1 MPRKVGCAWG
11 RRVVKLAHD
20 MRILFRYV
28 LREFLVPLFY
38 CLAGFLSI
46 YVLFE
51 LFNSFGRIANAHPPF
66 AKVALYFAG
75 YLAPYFEW
83 LAPACLMLAALYTM
97 WSFCR
102 HSELIAMRA
111 SGIGFMTIVTPMLL
125 VALVVTGA
133 VYWVNESFVPRYGQW
148 ARNFRLVKFDETEM
162 AAQDKVVFRNTS
174 GRRTWHIGL
183 VVNDT
188 ATVLEDV
195 SVKQDRE
202 NGTRELNLSAPR
214 AEYLD
219 GEWWFSNPVVQYFD
233 ERGRETAD
241 PSPELS
247 KLTLRVVP
255 SIDEKPRDFL
265 IQNRDWAYGS
275 VGDRIRYLQTYGSLE
290 ESTRTSYRYD
300 IWAKAVSPLACLVI
314 TLFAIPAGVA
324 TGRQSVFKG
333 VVGALGMFFAF
344 YALTIGFMVVSKQGY
359 CPAPVAALT
368 PDVVF
373 LAAGLYM
380 MHRQR

>member
-1 MPRKVGCAWG
+1 M
-11 RRVVKLAHD
+11 VKLYPY

-38 CLAGFLSI
+38 CFAGFMSI

-51 LFNSFGRIANAHPPF
+51 LFNSFGRISAAHPPF
-66 AKVALYFAG
+66 SKVALYFAG

-125 VALVVTGA
+125 VALLTTGA

-148 ARNFRLVKFDETEM
+148 ARNFRLVRFEEDKME
-162 AAQDKVVFRNTS
+162 AQGKVVFRNTAR
-174 GRRTWHIGL
+174 RRTWHIGL

-214 AEYLD
+214 AEFLD
-219 GEWWFSNPVVQYFD
+219 GEWWFSDPVTQYFD

-241 PSPELS
+241 PTPELS
-247 KLTLRVVP
+247 KLTLRAIP
-255 SIDEKPRDFL
+255 FLDEKPRDFL

-275 VGDRIRYLQTYGSLE
+275 IGDKIRYLDTHGSLE
-290 ESTRTSYRYD
+290 ESTRISYEYD
-300 IWAKAVSPLACLVI
+300 TWAKAVAPLACLVI

-333 VVGALGMFFAF
+333 IVGALAMFFAF
-344 YALTIGFMVVSKQGY
+344 YALTIGFMIVAKKGL
-359 CPAPVAALT
+359 CPVPIAALT
-368 PDVVF
+368 PDAVF
-373 LAAGLYM
+373 LAAGLYLM
-380 MHRQR
+380 RRQR

>member
-1 MPRKVGCAWG
+1 
-11 RRVVKLAHD
+11 

-38 CLAGFLSI
+38 CFAGFTSI

-51 LFNSFGRIANAHPPF
+51 LFNSFGRITAAHPPF
-66 AKVALYFAG
+66 SKVALYFAG

-111 SGIGFMTIVTPMLL
+111 SGIGFTTIVTPMLL
-125 VALVVTGA
+125 VALLTTGA

-148 ARNFRLVKFDETEM
+148 AKDFRLVKFEEDKMES
-162 AAQDKVVFRNTS
+162 QDKVVFRNS
-174 GRRTWHIGL
+174 ASRRTWHIGL
-183 VVNDT
+183 VVNET

-202 NGTRELNLSAPR
+202 NGTRELNISSPR

-219 GEWWFSNPVVQYFD
+219 GEWWFYDPVTQYFD

-247 KLTLRVVP
+247 KLSLRAIP
-255 SIDEKPRDFL
+255 FLDEKPRDFL
-265 IQNRDWAYGS
+265 IQNRGWACGS
-275 VGDRIRYLQTYGSLE
+275 IGDRIRYLKTHGSLE
-290 ESTRTSYRYD
+290 ESKRVSYEYD
-300 IWAKAVSPLACLVI
+300 MWAKAVSPLACLVI

-324 TGRQSVFKG
+324 TGRQSIFKG
-333 VVGALGMFFAF
+333 ILGALGMFFAF
-344 YALTIGFMVVSKQGY
+344 YALTIGFMVVGKKGL
-359 CPAPVAALT
+359 CPIPLAALT
-368 PDVVF
+368 PDAVF
-373 LAAGLYM
+373 LAAGLYLM
-380 MHRQR
+380 RRQR